1 MFKNFLILFFF
12 VFLSFIKSQTY
23 RVIYDF
29 KYKRDSL
36 SEITN
41 TSKMVLQIGEKN
53 TKFYYHSLLKADSI
67 YKRGSTISLSF
78 PLNQIIKREKNS
90 YINENYFSLKNN
102 YFVYSSSDNIQW
114 KITKLTKELNGYK
127 VQQAETNWGGRIWI
141 AWFCKDIPINEGPYK
156 FNGLPGLIMEIEDT
170 KKNFKYSLE
179 TLEKIVT
186 EYNTENIVEN
196 NFGNKPL
203 KINIERYNKLL
214 LDNYNNPFD
223 EYKNMKDGTWGLEIF
238 DKEIRTQEGLKE
250 IIKDYQKNIKKNY
263 NPIELDKVVK
273 Y

>member
-1 MFKNFLILFFF
+1 
-12 VFLSFIKSQTY
+12 
-23 RVIYDF
+23 
-29 KYKRDSL
+29 
-36 SEITN
+36 
-41 TSKMVLQIGEKN
+41 
-53 TKFYYHSLLKADSI
+53 
-67 YKRGSTISLSF
+67 
-78 PLNQIIKREKNS
+78 
-90 YINENYFSLKNN
+90 
-102 YFVYSSSDNIQW
+102 
-114 KITKLTKELNGYK
+114 
-127 VQQAETNWGGRIWI
+127 
-141 AWFCKDIPINEGPYK
+141 
-156 FNGLPGLIMEIEDT
+156 MEIEDT
-170 KKNFKYSLE
+170 KKKFKYSLE
-179 TLEKIVT
+179 TLEKVVN

-238 DKEIRTQEGLKE
+238 DKEIRTQEVLKE

>member
-1 MFKNFLILFFF
+1 MNNFLYPFLLNFIIMFKNLLILFFF

-67 YKRGSTISLSF
+67 YKSGSTISLSF

-102 YFVYSSSDNIQW
+102 YFVYFSSDNIQW
-114 KITKLTKELNGYK
+114 KITKLTK
-127 VQQAETNWGGRIWI
+127 
-141 AWFCKDIPINEGPYK
+141 
-156 FNGLPGLIMEIEDT
+156 
-170 KKNFKYSLE
+170 
-179 TLEKIVT
+179 
-186 EYNTENIVEN
+186 
-196 NFGNKPL
+196 
-203 KINIERYNKLL
+203 
-214 LDNYNNPFD
+214 
-223 EYKNMKDGTWGLEIF
+223 
-238 DKEIRTQEGLKE
+238 
-250 IIKDYQKNIKKNY
+250 
-263 NPIELDKVVK
+263 
-273 Y
+273 